1 MAISPPFIV
10 INGQQ
15 QLSLAQA
22 VRYLQAAGKLDEMI
36 GEILRQF
43 VLDQA
48 LGDRAGG
55 QPTGAEVEA
64 AIAQFRQQA
73 DLTDPLAFQTWLE
86 SQGLDVEALQ
96 TQTQRELQLR
106 QLRDRLTEPHLSQYF
121 IERKLDLDQVVL
133 SRLAVGDRDLAE
145 ELYQQLLE
153 GASFETL
160 AQDYSQTGDRLFN
173 GMLGLLSRGS
183 LPDALRAAVDA
194 ATPGDVLP
202 PLFIE
207 PENLWCVFR
216 LDRVLPATL
225 DHPEVLEALRNELF
239 DQWIMRQ
246 LDGLDIEVLVGE

>member
-1 MAISPPFIV
+1 MAPSQPFIV
-10 INGQQ
+10 LNGQQ
-15 QLSLAQA
+15 QISLAQA
-22 VRYLQAAGKLDEMI
+22 VQYLQAAGKLDETV
-36 GEILRQF
+36 GEILRQY
-43 VLDQA
+43 VLEQTLQSRSDLQVA
-48 LGDRAGG
+48 D
-55 QPTGAEVEA
+55 AEVEE

-73 DLTDPLAFQTWLE
+73 NLTDPIEFEIWLAA
-86 SQGLDVEALQ
+86 QGVDLQVLQ

-106 QLRDRLTEPHLSQYF
+106 HLRDRVAEPHLPQYF

-133 SRLAVGDRDLAE
+133 SRLAVGDCELAE

-153 GASFETL
+153 GASFEAL

-183 LPDALRAAVDA
+183 LPDTLRAAVDA
-194 ATPGDVLP
+194 ATPGDVLK

-207 PENLWCVFR
+207 QESLWCLFR

-225 DHPEVLEALRNELF
+225 DHPEVLETLRNELF

-246 LDGLDIEVLVGE
+246 LDGMDVEMLVGE

>member
-1 MAISPPFIV
+1 MAPSPTFIV

-15 QLSLAQA
+15 QISLAEA
-22 VRYLQAAGKLDEMI
+22 VQYLQAAGRFDETI
-36 GEILRQF
+36 GEILRQH
-43 VLDQA
+43 VLAQA
-48 LGDRAGG
+48 LQTRSDLQIAD
-55 QPTGAEVEA
+55 AEVDE

-73 DLTDPLAFQTWLE
+73 SLSDPIEFEIWLASQDLT
-86 SQGLDVEALQ
+86 LDILQ
-96 TQTQRELQLR
+96 AQTQRELRLR
-106 QLRDRLTEPHLSQYF
+106 QLRDRIAEPHLPQYF

-133 SRLAVGDRDLAE
+133 SRLAVGDRDVAE

-153 GASFETL
+153 GATFETL

-183 LPDALRAAVDA
+183 LPDTLRAAVDA
-194 ATPGDVLP
+194 ATPGDVLK

-207 PENLWCVFR
+207 QENLWCVFR

-225 DHPEVLEALRNELF
+225 DHPEVLETLRNELL

-246 LDGLDIEVLVGE
+246 LDGLDIEVQVGS

>member
-1 MAISPPFIV
+1 MAPSQPFIV
-10 INGQQ
+10 LNGQQ
-15 QLSLAQA
+15 QISLAQA
-22 VRYLQAAGKLDEMI
+22 VQYLQAAGKLDETV
-36 GEILRQF
+36 GEILRQY
-43 VLDQA
+43 VLEQTLQSRSDLQVA
-48 LGDRAGG
+48 D
-55 QPTGAEVEA
+55 AEVAE

-73 DLTDPLAFQTWLE
+73 NLTDPIEFEIWLAA
-86 SQGLDVEALQ
+86 QGVDLQVLQ

-106 QLRDRLTEPHLSQYF
+106 HLRDRIAEPHLPQYF

-133 SRLAVGDRDLAE
+133 SRLAVGDRELAE

-153 GASFETL
+153 GASFEAL

-183 LPDALRAAVDA
+183 LPDTLRAAVDA
-194 ATPGDVLP
+194 ATPGDVLK

-207 PENLWCVFR
+207 QESLWCLFR

-225 DHPEVLEALRNELF
+225 DHPEVLETLRNELF

-246 LDGLDIEVLVGE
+246 LDGMDVEMLVGE